1 MIMIASARQPRSWEP
16 RGERESSETK
26 TPAPSVYAKHSPPGT
41 PASQC
46 LARLGAQGHEPAPA
60 RRPAAP
66 WFPPSPQHPEG
77 PRGERNGGRWGVLM

>member
-46 LARLGAQGHEPAPA
+46 LARLGSGHRVMSPHLPGAPP
-60 RRPAAP
+60 RRG
-66 WFPPSPQHPEG
+66 FPPHPSTQRGREASGTEG
-77 PRGERNGGRWGVLM
+77 GGGC